1 MMDNGFYTCYI
12 QRGRGRKSKPAVETP
27 KFLHHNSEGV
37 EQGLGLHLAL
47 ADVVHALE
55 QRVPFKSVACLEEV
69 EDLLRS
75 DDALE
80 SLAIQQFLLELF
92 KRLFRRPH
100 ERLCTFA
107 ITTTEGSLERRR
119 RRQFQSLGEK
129 GSAKCGTRR
138 SSEVRENRR
147 CTLLKPSGVTYRD
160 QVGDAGRVVR
170 EGLRRRRRKEFQ
182 RECLHLQE
190 TRSDDG
196 RLGVAAHVESI
207 DKAGSEGDDVL
218 EGARE
223 RDAGDVGDAVDA
235 EHLGREDGLPEGAVL
250 GRRAPDRR
258 LAELFVG
265 DLESNV
271 GAAESRAREAE
282 LALDDGRVGVDVVR
296 LEVDFDTLDGR
307 DGARALGQDARL
319 GELLDDRRQELVRDA
334 EDDESRALRKRE

>member
-1 MMDNGFYTCYI
+1 M
-12 QRGRGRKSKPAVETP
+12 
-27 KFLHHNSEGV
+27 
-37 EQGLGLHLAL
+37 
-47 ADVVHALE
+47 
-55 QRVPFKSVACLEEV
+55 
-69 EDLLRS
+69 
-75 DDALE
+75 
-80 SLAIQQFLLELF
+80 
-92 KRLFRRPH
+92 
-100 ERLCTFA
+100 
-107 ITTTEGSLERRR
+107 
-119 RRQFQSLGEK
+119 
-129 GSAKCGTRR
+129 
-138 SSEVRENRR
+138 
-147 CTLLKPSGVTYRD
+147 
-160 QVGDAGRVVR
+160 
-170 EGLRRRRRKEFQ
+170 
-182 RECLHLQE
+182 HLQE

-196 RLGVAAHVESI
+196 RLGVAAHVESV
-207 DKAGSEGDDVL
+207 DESGGEGDDVL

-265 DLESNV
+265 DLEGDV

-334 EDDESRALRKRE
+334 EDDESRALRSEGQIEPESAKFSSPTKRARCSPPRKTDPDKERGNEP